1 MLSACAYFFTFSDTM
16 SQSFF
21 FTSPPSSAV
30 DGTPLPPLFETID
43 YLNVKFSF
51 PTAHPMGQQTSSRGV
66 SALTSTGNGK
76 LFYMEMPTGEEDEE
90 IELLERETVLDDHL
104 PRPRT
109 PRPKLK
115 DDKKSSKT
123 QAKWRRCGQLQKE
136 DADIPL
142 DYAGEMVDEFFL
154 LPAPM
159 IDDFLS
165 KEDDPN
171 DSVANVGGPTWRF
184 CQAVKDYK
192 RKREE
197 HAAPWF
203 DEDPF
208 VQDFTDLKNKIKDRE
223 HAGDLIPLWMSI
235 RMESLRNLSAAHR
248 TYRLSKQLER
258 AYERQKEQNHWDG
271 EYVDTLENEMTEM
284 ESHHDAYVKREKSAI
299 LKTIEEQQREILK
312 LQKLSLLQEERA
324 EDETEELTQKLP
336 EYATI
341 HDVPVGSSIYEDGSI
356 YGRNENGDIALIG
369 VLDMRGKN
377 GSNENP
383 LKIRRLLCWKDDVK
397 PE

>member
-1 MLSACAYFFTFSDTM
+1 MN
-16 SQSFF
+16 QSFF
-21 FTSPPSSAV
+21 FASPPSSAV
-30 DGTPLPPLFETID
+30 DGNPLPPLFDTIE
-43 YLNVKFSF
+43 YLNEKFSF
-51 PTAHPMGQQTSSRGV
+51 PAFPANLMGQQTSIRSRGV
-66 SALTSTGNGK
+66 SEGNTEGGR
-76 LFYMEMPTGEEDEE
+76 LNSFYMEMPTTGKEDEE
-90 IELLERETVLDDHL
+90 IELLERESTSSLLDSHL

-115 DDKKSSKT
+115 DEKKSIKPPK
-123 QAKWRRCGQLQKE
+123 AKWRRCGQLQKE

-159 IDDFLS
+159 IDDFLA

-171 DSVANVGGPTWRF
+171 DSIANVGGPTWRF

-235 RMESLRNLSAAHR
+235 RMEALRNLSAAHR

-284 ESHHDAYVKREKSAI
+284 ESHHDAYVKREKAEI
-299 LKTIEEQQREILK
+299 LKTIENQQREILK
-312 LQKLSLLQEERA
+312 LQKLSLLQEEFGEEA
-324 EDETEELTQKLP
+324 EELTQKLP

-369 VLDMRGKN
+369 VLDMGKN